1 MCASKTTQLAIND
14 KGTRLSEFLK
24 KQSIQY
30 FLIGVIVCGV
40 LLVVFNPSVGLVQQ
54 GSDFAVHFMLA
65 YLVGGLF
72 FLILNQRNLMLAC
85 FIACV
90 VLCLFLKDSSNSAFL
105 FPQIN
110 RGASIRV
117 AHVDLSAAGNN
128 YDVFMK
134 SILNQNAD
142 VISFQEVDPNW
153 NAVFDFYLTNLY
165 PHSNLNIRIDPFG
178 MAVFSKKPIIR
189 SDTLFFE
196 DYPTLLTTV
205 FVDNQ
210 KSITIMSSY
219 TMPGLD
225 NNFKANNRRYL
236 AGLAQEIL
244 KSRTPV
250 ISIGKFN
257 MAYWNNDLKVF
268 ANRTDM
274 EHSRRDA
281 VAAGL
286 TTPYDHIYYTNELEC
301 TSFYE
306 ILDSERN
313 HQGIIGNYQ
322 FKILEQ
328 NSPQKKTPT
337 VDRF

>member
-1 MCASKTTQLAIND
+1 
-14 KGTRLSEFLK
+14 LSDFLK
-24 KQSIQY
+24 KQWVQY
-30 FLIGVIVCGV
+30 ILIGLIVCGV
-40 LLVVFNPSVGLVQQ
+40 LLVVFNPSVGLMKQ

-72 FLILNQRNLMLAC
+72 FLILNQKNLMIAC
-85 FIACV
+85 FGACV
-90 VLCLFLKDSSNSAFL
+90 ILCLFLKDSSNSAFL

-110 RGASIRV
+110 RGANLRV

-128 YDVFMK
+128 FDVFMK
-134 SILNQNAD
+134 SILNLNAD

-153 NAVFDFYLTNLY
+153 TEVFNFYMPELY
-165 PHSNLNIRIDPFG
+165 PHNNLNIRIDPFG

-189 SDTLFFE
+189 SDTLYFE
-196 DYPTLLTTV
+196 DYPTLLTTL
-205 FVDNQ
+205 FVDNE

-219 TMPGLD
+219 TMPSSLG
-225 NNFKANNRRYL
+225 NNYKTSNRRYL

-244 KSRTPV
+244 KSTTPV
-250 ISIGKFN
+250 INIGKFN
-257 MAYWNNDLKVF
+257 MVYWNNDLKVF

-286 TTPYDHIYYTNELEC
+286 TTPYDHIYYTDELEC
-301 TSFYE
+301 TSFEE
-306 ILDSERN
+306 ILDDERT

-322 FKILEQ
+322 FKTVEQ
-328 NSPQKKTPT
+328 TPSSEKVPT